1 MFVYSLSRKQCGVI
15 YANIKSGKISVNE
28 KFVSWMY
35 NRIADARVFSDNA
48 VMVDVFTKMKN
59 GLQAIFDDDFEIA
72 NKDLNLAFASYSVR
86 YTD

>member
-1 MFVYSLSRKQCGVI
+1 
-15 YANIKSGKISVNE
+15 
-28 KFVSWMY
+28 MY

-72 NKDLNLAFASYSVR
+72 NKELNLAFASYSVR